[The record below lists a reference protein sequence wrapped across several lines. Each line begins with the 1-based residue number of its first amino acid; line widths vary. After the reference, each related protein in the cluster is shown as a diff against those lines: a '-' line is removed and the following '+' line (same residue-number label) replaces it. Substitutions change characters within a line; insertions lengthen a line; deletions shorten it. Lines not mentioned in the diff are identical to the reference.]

1 MPSRKVMAVHAPNLK
16 ARRSTVTKLQ
26 THWAQNLQMLFA
38 RGGLDR
44 EVAPSHHGA
53 MVCEVDT
60 GGGRRYEIRADV
72 GLAVGDV
79 DDNAPFPQAGEMT
92 IEVEERVARK
102 GRLLKG
108 TEWFVEHDSLETA
121 EDGDA
126 HSTDRYR
133 ISLPRE
139 SSLRCVSL

>member
-1 MPSRKVMAVHAPNLK
+1 
-16 ARRSTVTKLQ
+16 
-26 THWAQNLQMLFA
+26 MLFA
-38 RGGLDR
+38 RRGLDR
-44 EVAPSHHGA
+44 EAVPSHSGA

-60 GGGRRYEIRADV
+60 GGGRRYEIRAEV
-72 GLAVGDV
+72 SLAVGDV

-92 IEVEERVARK
+92 IEVEEAVARK
-102 GRLLKG
+102 GQLLKG

-126 HSTDRYR
+126 HSTGRYR

-139 SSLRCVSL
+139 SSLRCVSILAGPKGLPQRMLQHGFHSIVSYCTDATSSKLL

>member
-1 MPSRKVMAVHAPNLK
+1 MANRKVMAVHAPNLK
-16 ARRSTVTKLQ
+16 ARRSTVAKLQ

-44 EVAPSHHGA
+44 EAVPSHSGA

-60 GGGRRYEIRADV
+60 GGGRRYEIRAEV
-72 GLAVGDV
+72 SLAVGDV

-126 HSTDRYR
+126 NSTGRYR

>member
-1 MPSRKVMAVHAPNLK
+1 
-16 ARRSTVTKLQ
+16 
-26 THWAQNLQMLFA
+26 MLFA

-44 EVAPSHHGA
+44 EAVPSHSGA

-60 GGGRRYEIRADV
+60 GGGRRYEIRAEV
-72 GLAVGDV
+72 SLAVGDV

-92 IEVEERVARK
+92 IEVEEKVARK
-102 GRLLKG
+102 GQLLKG
-108 TEWFVEHDSLETA
+108 AEWFVEHDSLET

-126 HSTDRYR
+126 QGTGRYR

-139 SSLRCVSL
+139 SSLRCVSVLAGPKGLPQRMLQHGFHSIVSYYKDATSSKLL

>member
-16 ARRSTVTKLQ
+16 ATRSTVAKLQ

-44 EVAPSHHGA
+44 EAVPSHSGA

-60 GGGRRYEIRADV
+60 GGGRSYEIRAEV
-72 GLAVGDV
+72 ILAVGDV

-108 TEWFVEHDSLETA
+108 TEWLMEHDSLETA

-126 HSTDRYR
+126 HSTGRYR
-133 ISLPRE
+133 ISLTRE